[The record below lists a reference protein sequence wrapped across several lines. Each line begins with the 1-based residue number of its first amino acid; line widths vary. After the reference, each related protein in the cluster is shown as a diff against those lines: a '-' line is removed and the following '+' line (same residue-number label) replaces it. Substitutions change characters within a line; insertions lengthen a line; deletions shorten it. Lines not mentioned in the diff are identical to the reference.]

1 MLPGLGACRG
11 GRQEEEMLSLFSLQE
26 MGLLKDILGLE
37 LRVMLR
43 HSPAEAAIWRQLLP
57 TNVNSGTLGPS
68 GLRVSVNIESVRE
81 EKS

>member
-1 MLPGLGACRG
+1 MLPVLGACRG
-11 GRQEEEMLSLFSLQE
+11 GLQEEEMLSLFSLQE
-26 MGLLKDILGLE
+26 VGLLRDILGLE

-43 HSPAEAAIWRQLLP
+43 LSPAEAAIWRQLLP